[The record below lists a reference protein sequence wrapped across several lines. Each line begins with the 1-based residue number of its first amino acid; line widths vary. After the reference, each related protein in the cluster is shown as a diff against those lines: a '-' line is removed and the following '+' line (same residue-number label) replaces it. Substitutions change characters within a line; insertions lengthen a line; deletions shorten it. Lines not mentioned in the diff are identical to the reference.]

1 MKSHRKKRKIPYS
14 AYHLVQVLCVLLALF
29 DIAVT
34 AISTYD
40 IMEESVSNQI
50 GLTESKIAEY
60 MNNVWNLAGS
70 IAENDELQNEEEPLE
85 DKVKGLKSFVE
96 VYGLYDIGI
105 VDGKGR
111 YASTNREETTD
122 ISGSAIFQELKEGQ
136 EKVLTDIYQ
145 ARQGE
150 NIQIFTVWQPVF
162 AQDTG
167 EWDGAVEVSVYFDYM
182 QNIIEGDSIDGKF
195 YFCMYD
201 SGFIAAAHANI
212 KARGQ
217 SFEDNFMLNN
227 WVSKS
232 GEEIREAMEN
242 REKVSYWKLYR
253 GKLQYVKSIPIRNS
267 SWSLAIRTNV
277 IECYRISMVA
287 LLSKILVYG
296 VVIILFWW
304 KGSREYKKRQST
316 FSWMTDM
323 VDEIFIMQ
331 NEDTGE
337 LEYISS
343 NAGRIMGYSPE
354 EIRQQQGLIEGWLL
368 ENQVDVEEMKQSQDY
383 QFQRKITNPH
393 TGEQREFGIHIYVR
407 TGEAGNYRIVV
418 ITDKTREIHQREM
431 LETSLLQV
439 KNASKAKSRFLSN
452 MSHDI
457 RTPMNAIV
465 GMTTIARMNLDNPER
480 LKDCIH
486 KIELSAMHLKS
497 LINDVLDMSKIE
509 SGRVILNEEAFN
521 LKTLLQEAGAVM
533 QVQAA
538 AKKQEMTLDIAS
550 ITHEMVVS
558 DSLRIQQI
566 LTNVLGNAIKFTPEG
581 GQIGLCVEET
591 ENRRGDRRFYEFY
604 CMDNGIG
611 MTRET
616 QEKIFVPFERGETDQ
631 TGGIEGTGLGM
642 AITKN
647 IVNMMG
653 GTIEIISF
661 PGEGSTFIIRLPL
674 QNEIIEELEAAEI
687 SGEDSGKPVQFQK
700 GKVRIL
706 LVEDNELNM
715 EIAQELLG
723 ITEAEL
729 EIAWNGKEGIEK
741 FAENPENYFDI
752 ILSDVQM
759 PEMNGHEMTRAIRQM
774 NRGDARTIPVVAM
787 TANAFSSDVLKA
799 RQAGMN
805 GHIAKPIDLK
815 DIYRILRK
823 WIPDEKQIQ
832 EPGDGK

>member
-1 MKSHRKKRKIPYS
+1 MKSYRKKRRIPYS
-14 AYHLVQVLCVLLALF
+14 AYHLVQLLCVLLALF

-40 IMEESVSNQI
+40 IMEESVSNQT

-60 MNNVWNLAGS
+60 MSNVWNLAGS
-70 IAENDELQNEEEPLE
+70 IAENDRMQNTQGVLEE
-85 DKVKGLKSFVE
+85 KVKGLKSFAE
-96 VYGLYDIGI
+96 VYGLYAIGV
-105 VDGKGR
+105 VDAEGT
-111 YASTNREETTD
+111 YASTHREGTED
-122 ISGSAIFQELKEGQ
+122 ISGSAIFQELKESRR
-136 EKVLTDIYQ
+136 KMLTDIYQ
-145 ARQGE
+145 AKEGG

-162 AQDTG
+162 NDNTG
-167 EWDGAVEVSVYFDYM
+167 EWSGAVEVSVYFDYM

-201 SGFIAAAHANI
+201 SGFRAAAHANI

-217 SFEDNFMLNN
+217 SFDDNFKLND
-227 WVSKS
+227 WVSKG

-242 REKVSYWKLYR
+242 REKVSYWKLYG

-267 SWSLAIRTNV
+267 NWSLAVRTNV
-277 IECYRISMVA
+277 VECYRISMVA
-287 LLSKILVYG
+287 LLSKILVYT

-304 KGSREYKKRQST
+304 KGSREYKKRQSA

-337 LEYISS
+337 LEYISN

-354 EIRQQQGLIEGWLL
+354 EIRQQQGLIEKWLL
-368 ENQVDVEEMKQSQDY
+368 ENQVDIEEIKQSQDY
-383 QFQRKITNPH
+383 QFQRRITNPH

-407 TGEAGNYRIVV
+407 SGGGGNYRIVV
-418 ITDKTREIHQREM
+418 ITDKTKEIHQREA

-439 KNASKAKSRFLSN
+439 KNASRAKSRFLSN
-452 MSHDI
+452 MSHDM

-486 KIELSAMHLKS
+486 KIELSSMHLKS

-509 SGRVILNEEAFN
+509 SGHVVLNEEPFN
-521 LKTLLQEAGAVM
+521 LRTLLQEAGAVM

-538 AKKQEMTLDIAS
+538 AKNQEMTLDIDS
-550 ITHEMVVS
+550 ISHEMVVS

-581 GQIGLCVEET
+581 GSISLCVEET

-611 MTRET
+611 MTREI
-616 QEKIFVPFERGETDQ
+616 QEKIFVPFERGDTGQ

-647 IVNMMG
+647 IVGMMG

-674 QNEIIEELEAAEI
+674 QNEVIEEPESTEM
-687 SGEDSGKPVQFQK
+687 SETDSGKPVQFK
-700 GKVRIL
+700 NGEVRIL

-723 ITEAEL
+723 ITGAEL

-759 PEMNGHEMTRAIRQM
+759 PEMDGHEMTRAIRQM
-774 NRGDARTIPVVAM
+774 NRGDARIIPIVAM
-787 TANAFSSDVLKA
+787 SANAFSSDVLKA

-815 DIYRILRK
+815 DIYRILKK

-832 EPGDGK
+832 EPGD